1 MNADERLLLEARQR
15 AAAYARQRPDDDVP
29 RGWVLEE
36 ASVAGTYHFRRVG
49 VANYGPAYATRQD
62 ALAEI
67 LRLNSE
73 SPPPLY
79 GVAGCAS

>member
-1 MNADERLLLEARQR
+1 VNTDERLLFEARQR
-15 AAAYARQRPDDDVP
+15 AEAYARQRPDDDVP

-49 VANYGPAYATRQD
+49 VANYEPPYSMRQD

-67 LRLNSE
+67 LRLNAE
-73 SPPPLY
+73 KPATP
-79 GVAGCAS
+79 